1 MADWAITIA
10 IPAIHGLREQPS
22 NLENILMTTT
32 NTNGRVRK
40 SLSDQL
46 DRLDGILDGL
56 ADGLNEA
63 VATAVRQAVEIAV
76 KDAIHAVVAEL
87 LTNPEITGLLRGFM
101 PAVTTK
107 APVADGSEAAQ
118 PANKPTF
125 FRWMKAG
132 VTSGFRKIGQAF
144 VSIPRQV
151 GHLLAAGRSRLGLIR
166 RFKVEFLTAVGVGTL
181 AGVAAYFAG
190 PWLSAMAGWLAGFA
204 ATVAVQAGM
213 AMRRAL
219 DSLSVT
225 RA

>member
-1 MADWAITIA
+1 MGCANS
-10 IPAIHGLREQPS
+10 PN
-22 NLENILMTTT
+22 NLENNLMTTT

-101 PAVTTK
+101 PPVTTK
-107 APVADGSEAAQ
+107 ASVADGSEAAQ
-118 PANKPTF
+118 PASKPTF
-125 FRWMKAG
+125 FRRVKAA
-132 VTSGFRKIGQAF
+132 VSSGFRKLGQAF

-166 RFKVEFLTAVGVGTL
+166 RFKVELLTAVGIGTL
-181 AGVAAYFAG
+181 AGVAAYFTG
-190 PWLSAMAGWLAGFA
+190 PWIATGAAWLGAFA
-204 ATVAVQAGM
+204 AALATQVAVGL
-213 AMRRAL
+213 RRAL
-219 DSLSVT
+219 TAVT
-225 RA
+225 FPST